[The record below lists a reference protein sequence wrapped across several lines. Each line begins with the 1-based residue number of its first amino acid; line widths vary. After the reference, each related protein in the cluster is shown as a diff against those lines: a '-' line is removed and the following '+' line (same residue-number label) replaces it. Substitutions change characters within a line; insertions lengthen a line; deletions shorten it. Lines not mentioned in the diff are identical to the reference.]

1 VDTFDCETRRHSAC
15 FIAARY
21 FWVIGQRRE
30 EELQRHNRVIE
41 GRSVYLASYK
51 RGQSIA
57 G

>member
-41 GRSVYLASYK
+41 GRSVYLAFYK